1 MSRRAGGG
9 GGGTVTLLNGR
20 IEPVEIEEEI
30 KRSYLDYAMSVIVG
44 RALPDVRDGL
54 KPVHRRI
61 LWSMLESGLRPDR
74 PHRKAAWAVGEVVKK
89 YHPHG
94 LDAVYEALV
103 RMAQDFS
110 LRYPLVDPHGNF
122 GSVDGDPPA
131 AMRYTEAR
139 LASIALE
146 VLRDIEAE
154 TVDFVPNYDGHEQEP
169 TVLPSR
175 FPNLLV
181 NGAGGI
187 AVGMATNIPPHNLG
201 EVIDAV
207 VHYLDHPESKP
218 KDLMKFI
225 KGPDFPTGAA
235 ILGKQGIMD
244 AYTTGRGSIKVRA
257 ATQIEETAQ
266 GRQRIVVSELPYQV
280 NKARLAEKIA
290 ELVRGGKLK
299 DIADLRDE
307 SNRQGMRLVIELKRN
322 ANPHVVL
329 NQLFKHTQLQES
341 FGVIMLALV
350 DGVPRVLNLAEMV
363 GYYADHQ
370 VDVVTRR
377 TAYELKKA
385 EERDHIVQGLLIALQ
400 NLDAVIKVIRG
411 SRDAD
416 EARTKLMKQ
425 FKLSEIQAN
434 HILDMPL
441 RRLTRLARE
450 ELQQEHKDLLAT
462 IRRLKA
468 LLKDPKKIRS
478 VVKEELEAIKKKHA
492 DPRRTQLR
500 PDAGELEIEDLIAE
514 EDVVITVTLAG
525 YVKRQPIDAFHRQG
539 RGGRGV
545 RGANL
550 KEEDVVSHVFTTT
563 THNWLLFFTS
573 KGKVYRVK
581 VHEVPETGRTA
592 RGTYAANLPG
602 VSITGEEKVS
612 AVIDLK
618 EYTAGKYILFATKK
632 GIVKKTA
639 LPEYDSPRTGLAAI
653 NLKPRD
659 ELIDVR
665 LTDGK
670 ADVILVSRK
679 GQAMR
684 FKESQV
690 RPTGR
695 QTAGVI
701 GMRLTEGDEV
711 ISLGV
716 AAEGQELISVTA
728 QGYGKRSP
736 LKDYPP
742 KGRGGKGVIG
752 HSLTK
757 KTGLLA
763 GAFVGSKDQD
773 MFVISSS
780 GIVIRVAAGDIRRVG
795 RASQGVRTMRVEE
808 GAHVVALAPVITQA
822 EGEE

>member
-1 MSRRAGGG
+1 MSRRSASGSGGG
-9 GGGTVTLLNGR
+9 ELTLLSGR
-20 IEPVEIEEEI
+20 IEPVEIEEEVQ
-30 KRSYLDYAMSVIVG
+30 RSYLDYAMSVIVG

-61 LWSMLESGLRPDR
+61 LWSMLEAGLRPDR
-74 PHRKAAWAVGEVVKK
+74 PFRKSANVVGGVLSK

-94 LDAVYEALV
+94 DAPVYDALV

-110 LRYPLVDPHGNF
+110 LRYPLVDGHGNF

-139 LASIALE
+139 LAPIALE
-146 VLRDIEAE
+146 ILRDIEAE

-175 FPNLLV
+175 FPNLLA
-181 NGAGGI
+181 NGANGI

-201 EVIDAV
+201 EVIDGV
-207 VHYLDHPESKP
+207 IHYLDHPEVKP

-235 ILGKQGIMD
+235 ILGRQGIVD
-244 AYTTGRGSIKVRA
+244 AYTTGRGSIRVRA
-257 ATQIEETAQ
+257 VTQIEQTHQ
-266 GRQRIVVSELPYQV
+266 GRQRIVVTELPYQV

-290 ELVRGGKLK
+290 ELVRSGRLK
-299 DIADLRDE
+299 DIADLKDE
-307 SNRQGMRLVIELKRN
+307 SNRHGMRLVIDLKRA
-322 ANPHVVL
+322 ANPQVVL

-363 GYYADHQ
+363 GDYVDHQ
-370 VDVVTRR
+370 IDVVTRR
-377 TAYELKKA
+377 TQFELKKA

-400 NLDAVIKVIRG
+400 NLDAVIRVIRG
-411 SRDAD
+411 SRDGE
-416 EARTKLMKQ
+416 EARTKLMSQ
-425 FKLSEIQAN
+425 FKLTEIQAN

-450 ELQQEHKDLLAT
+450 ELEQEHRDLLAT

-468 LLKDPKKIRS
+468 LLKDPKKIRGLI
-478 VVKEELEAIKKKHA
+478 KEELEEIKKKHA

-500 PDAGELEIEDLIAE
+500 PDVGELDMEDLIAE
-514 EDVVITVTLAG
+514 EDVVITVSRAG
-525 YVKRQPIDAFHRQG
+525 YVKRQPIDAFRRQG

-545 RGANL
+545 RGASL

-563 THNWLLFFTS
+563 THHWLLFFTS
-573 KGKVYRVK
+573 KGRVYRVK
-581 VHEVPETGRTA
+581 VHEVPEAGRTA
-592 RGTYAANLPG
+592 RGLYAANLPG
-602 VSITGEEKVS
+602 VAIAGDESVS
-612 AVIDLK
+612 TVIYLK
-618 EYTAGKYILFATKK
+618 DYEDGTFLFFATKK
-632 GIVKKTA
+632 GMVKKTA
-639 LPEYDSPRTGLAAI
+639 LPEYDSPRTGLTAI
-653 NLKPRD
+653 NLRPGD
-659 ELIDVR
+659 ELIDVL

-670 ADVILVSRK
+670 DEIVLVSRK
-679 GQAMR
+679 GQAIR
-684 FKESQV
+684 FKESLV
-690 RPTGR
+690 RPMGRATG
-695 QTAGVI
+695 GVI
-701 GMRLTEGDEV
+701 GMRLAEGDEV
-711 ISLGV
+711 IAVGSASSG
-716 AAEGQELISVTA
+716 EEMISVTR
-728 QGYGKRSP
+728 QGYGKRTP
-736 LKDYPP
+736 LREYPT

-752 HSLTK
+752 HSLTR
-757 KTGLLA
+757 KTGMLA

-795 RASQGVRTMRVEE
+795 RISQGVRTMRVEE
-808 GAHVVALAPVITQA
+808 GAHVVALAPVVMQA
-822 EGEE
+822 EEE